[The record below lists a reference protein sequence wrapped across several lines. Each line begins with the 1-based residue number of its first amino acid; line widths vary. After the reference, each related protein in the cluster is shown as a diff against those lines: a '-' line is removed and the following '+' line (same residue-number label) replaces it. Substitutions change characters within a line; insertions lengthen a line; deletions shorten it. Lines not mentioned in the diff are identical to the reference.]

1 MFFALGNFLLNGTL
15 VADEKKFL
23 KGKPQDAVIAGAIFI
38 ACRQGN
44 VPRTFREIFNL
55 TKVSKKE
62 IGRVFKALEKW
73 LQEMREAG
81 EASGIHDVTTVR
93 DYTQKGS
100 TGADDL
106 VRRYVSQ
113 LAIKNQSDVENVGI
127 YIAKKTT
134 QVSTLAG
141 RSPLS
146 VAAACIFMAAHYLGE
161 SITSK
166 KIANVAGV
174 SDGTIKTA
182 YKYLYQAKDELL
194 DEEAKQKSRGK
205 GNISKLPQT

>member
-1 MFFALGNFLLNGTL
+1 M
-15 VADEKKFL
+15 ADEKKFL

-38 ACRQGN
+38 ACRQNN
-44 VPRTFREIFNL
+44 VPRTFREVFNL

-62 IGRVFKALEKW
+62 IGRVFKLLEKW
-73 LQEMREAG
+73 LTELRENG
-81 EASGIHDVTTVR
+81 EAAGLTDVTTVR
-93 DYTQKGS
+93 DYEQKAS
-100 TGADDL
+100 TSADDL

-113 LAIKNQSDVENVGI
+113 LAIRQQSDVENVGI

-146 VAAACIFMAAHYLGE
+146 VAAACIFMAAHYLGD
-161 SITSK
+161 SISSK
-166 KIANVAGV
+166 KIAGVAGV

-182 YKYLYQAKDELL
+182 YKYLYQCREELL
-194 DEEAKQKSRGK
+194 DQEALQKSHGK
-205 GNISKLPQT
+205 GKMNRLPSA